1 MRQSRL
7 LPAVVSLVELLL
19 FSSVIAGKAAG
30 QGVGPPLSVQES
42 EAFAARER
50 AVNAALAQKDLF
62 DCSTYTPD
70 PTPILPPE
78 QQIFRIIRDVEIAPD
93 DGKEY
98 LGAFWSPK
106 GDAAVFVM
114 GTSEVR
120 SIQDN
125 DTLPSASSE
134 SPRLTAVG
142 KTRLMLYSLA
152 SGTWEEIASDGS
164 VPTWSA
170 DGGSIYYLAGTEL
183 MKFEVNTKS
192 ASHTGLSVP
201 YTGVGL
207 SSSWPFPDG
216 RLLAPR
222 QPHASLEVLGGTALT
237 PVLIGVGDGDVVK
250 PPRRDRVVIGY
261 GTATTDPI
269 TVIYNLLNGR
279 ITPILKN
286 CQYSAVWMVWSPTG
300 NQIAYPVHADPPE
313 VRIYDLRSGQTQVL
327 VRLDT
332 FTHLSGL
339 SWSPDEKY
347 LAFTQEVDR
356 PEFSIWVVSTDGFAR
371 QRLVDRGLSPNWSPD
386 GRHVL
391 YARRDTGPLLHW
403 YLLEIQLAVQ

>member
-1 MRQSRL
+1 MHQSRCSSI
-7 LPAVVSLVELLL
+7 AVSLVELLL
-19 FSSVIAGKAAG
+19 FSSVITGKAVG
-30 QGVGPPLSVQES
+30 QGVEPPQAVQKS
-42 EAFAARER
+42 EALALRTTT
-50 AVNAALAQKDLF
+50 VNAALAQKDLF

-78 QQIFRIIRDVEIAPD
+78 QQIFRIISDIEITPD

-106 GDAAVFVM
+106 GDAAVFVV
-114 GTSEVR
+114 GTSEAQP
-120 SIQDN
+120 IQDN
-125 DTLPSASSE
+125 DTLLSATGE
-134 SPRLTAVG
+134 SPRLIAVG

-152 SGTWEEIASDGS
+152 SGTWQEIASDGS

-170 DGGSIYYLAGTEL
+170 DGRSIYYLAGTEL
-183 MKFEVNTKS
+183 MKFEVNTKRV
-192 ASHTGLSVP
+192 SHTGLSVP

-222 QPHASLEVLGGTALT
+222 QPHAPLEVLGGTAI
-237 PVLIGVGDGDVVK
+237 PPILIGVGDGDVVK

-261 GTATTDPI
+261 GTATTDPV
-269 TVIYNLLNGR
+269 TVIYDLLNGR
-279 ITPILKN
+279 ITPILRS

-300 NQIAYPVHADPPE
+300 SQLAYPVHADPPE

-332 FTHLSGL
+332 FTRLRGL

-356 PEFSIWVVSTDGFAR
+356 PEFSIWVISTDGFAR
-371 QRLVDRGLSPNWSPD
+371 QRLVERGLSPNWSPD

-403 YLLEIQLAVQ
+403 YVLEIHPTV